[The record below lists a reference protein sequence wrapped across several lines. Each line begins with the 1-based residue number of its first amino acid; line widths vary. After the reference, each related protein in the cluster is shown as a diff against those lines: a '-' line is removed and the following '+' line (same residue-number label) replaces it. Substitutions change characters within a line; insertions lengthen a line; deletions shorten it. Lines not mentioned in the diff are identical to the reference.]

1 MNKINDMYGK
11 KIHASCIVCG
21 KEIIM
26 TKEEVERGEM
36 NICSECKLKG
46 KLK

>member
-1 MNKINDMYGK
+1 MNKIDDAFGK

-21 KEIIM
+21 KAIIM
-26 TKEEVERGEM
+26 TKEQVERGEM
-36 NICSECKLKG
+36 NICYECKLKG